1 MSPRAMAVEQLE
13 GYRPLATFEDSE
25 RRVYDANP
33 LIRGGNWFGEL
44 RDPAIFATVHVAGR
58 SVEWAGGQD
67 ACPDALCHASVP
79 AEGIT
84 RSKALPG

>member
-13 GYRPLATFEDSE
+13 GYRPLVTFEDSE

-33 LIRGGNWFGEL
+33 LIRGDWFGEL
-44 RDPAIFATVHVAGR
+44 RDPAIFATVHVAGL

-67 ACPDALCHASVP
+67 VCPDELCHAGVP

-84 RSKALPG
+84 RSKAMPD

>member
-1 MSPRAMAVEQLE
+1 MSPRAIAVEPLE
-13 GYRPLATFEDSE
+13 GYRLLVTFENGE

-33 LIRGGNWFGEL
+33 LIRGDWFGEL

-67 ACPDALCHASVP
+67 VCPDELYHASVP

-84 RSKALPG
+84 RFNALPV

>member
-13 GYRPLATFEDSE
+13 GCRPLVTFEDSE

-33 LIRGGNWFGEL
+33 LIRGDWFGEL
-44 RDPAIFATVHVAGR
+44 RDPAIFVTVHVAGL

-67 ACPDALCHASVP
+67 AYPDELCHASVP

-84 RSKALPG
+84 RSKAMPD

>member
-1 MSPRAMAVEQLE
+1 ML
-13 GYRPLATFEDSE
+13 
-25 RRVYDANP
+25 RRFQSGVYDANP
-33 LIRGGNWFGEL
+33 LIRDNWFGEP

-58 SVEWAGGQD
+58 SVERTGDQD
-67 ACPDALCHASVP
+67 VCPDELYHASVP